1 MAWQWERRDKQ
12 QLCVSGQHL
21 PQASLSQ
28 SLLTIMMST
37 LLSHSLDKETKILSD
52 LGAGLKPLEFK
63 DWALRRQL
71 GKPGVAPQGA
81 PHHCCPE
88 LLPPP
93 GWFPLLTADPGE
105 ENGKRE
111 ERGRG
116 RCRMPCL
123 EWKVEGLVLHLCP
136 PSIPQS
142 LEEPSG
148 QPWPFPS
155 LTL

>member
-1 MAWQWERRDKQ
+1 MAWQWKRDKQ

-21 PQASLSQ
+21 PEASLSQ
-28 SLLTIMMST
+28 SLLTITMST
-37 LLSHSLDKETKILSD
+37 LLSHSLDKETKILCD

-93 GWFPLLTADPGE
+93 GWFPLLTADAGE

-111 ERGRG
+111 ERGG
-116 RCRMPCL
+116 RCRMPAWSGRWRGL
-123 EWKVEGLVLHLCP
+123 SYVYALLLFLKV
-136 PSIPQS
+136 
-142 LEEPSG
+142 
-148 QPWPFPS
+148 
-155 LTL
+155 